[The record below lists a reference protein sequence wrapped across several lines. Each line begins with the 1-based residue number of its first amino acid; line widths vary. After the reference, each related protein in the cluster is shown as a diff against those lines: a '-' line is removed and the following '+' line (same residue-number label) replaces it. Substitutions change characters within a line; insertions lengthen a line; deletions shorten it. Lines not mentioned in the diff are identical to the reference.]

1 VAPGVGFYR
10 IAVAAV
16 DEMDRVDRSRI
27 FPFSIGENRRIEN
40 KQNPHQTPVDTL
52 FRCKSNL
59 PPVHKLD

>member
-1 VAPGVGFYR
+1 MAPGVGFYR

-40 KQNPHQTPVDTL
+40 KQNPHQTHVDTL
-52 FRCKSNL
+52 GSGNF
-59 PPVHKLD
+59 